1 MNTQLRVTSY
11 GWLMD
16 NNGNAFPPEYASLE
30 AYRDKL
36 RNDYVVAREK
46 GLAENPAGWQHA
58 NCDHSYGICG
68 G

>member
-1 MNTQLRVTSY
+1 MRVTSY

-16 NNGNAFPPEYASLE
+16 SNGNAFPPEYASME
-30 AYRDKL
+30 DYKAKL
-36 RNDYVVAREK
+36 TADYVAKMTK

-58 NCDHSYGICG
+58 NCDHAYGICG